1 MLVTVCVVTMVLSF
15 ADEVAETG
23 STIVLFWK
31 SAWELVEEEPVTA
44 VFKLPVAAVF
54 KDTLDVVASASGL
67 PAVLFWNG
75 ASEAIDV
82 DSVTAVFKLP
92 VAAVFK
98 GALGVAASV

>member
-1 MLVTVCVVTMVLSF
+1 
-15 ADEVAETG
+15 
-23 STIVLFWK
+23 
-31 SAWELVEEEPVTA
+31 
-44 VFKLPVAAVF
+44 VF